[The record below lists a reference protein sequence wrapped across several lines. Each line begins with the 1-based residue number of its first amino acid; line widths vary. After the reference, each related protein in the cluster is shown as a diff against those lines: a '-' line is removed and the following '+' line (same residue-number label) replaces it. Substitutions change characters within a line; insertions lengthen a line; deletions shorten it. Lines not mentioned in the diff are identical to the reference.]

1 MYNKPNDNY
10 KSKLRSL
17 RIKKN
22 TSLDSNSGSNLR
34 TMPASRYSIKNIDTS
49 NTNDDNYKKLLYSV
63 KSSNKEINTED
74 NTIRP
79 LYQGLPDIIKYLNIK
94 GPDDSLNFDVDKTLE
109 SIGSIS
115 NTIDDLSDS
124 SKMKLLDIIYKVVNK
139 VLSMNINAIGPFLA
153 SINTTST
160 VPDTARLLYLL
171 IKNINHNDLITPKIS
186 KSTLENIDEVYL

>member
-1 MYNKPNDNY
+1 
-10 KSKLRSL
+10 
-17 RIKKN
+17 
-22 TSLDSNSGSNLR
+22 
-34 TMPASRYSIKNIDTS
+34 MPASAYTTINIDTS
-49 NTNDDNYKKLLYSV
+49 NTNDPNYKKLLDIV
-63 KSSNKEINTED
+63 KNSNNEINTED
-74 NTIRP
+74 NTIYP
-79 LYQGLPDIIKYLNIK
+79 LYQGLPVILNFVNK
-94 GPDDSLNFDVDKTLE
+94 KSPGDSLYFDVDKTL
-109 SIGSIS
+109 GSIS

-186 KSTLENIDEVYL
+186 KSALENIDEVYL